1 MPAPP
6 DGATPFFF
14 FSLNS
19 VPPCVEKEAFP
30 LVSAFHSLSPTS
42 ISRATV
48 GLGALA
54 NELVDVS
61 LVFTPIFGLFLA
73 CIARGGFYRHFPTW
87 RSEPFP

>member
-1 MPAPP
+1 MEPP
-6 DGATPFFF
+6 LSS

-30 LVSAFHSLSPTS
+30 LVSAFHSLSLTS
-42 ISRATV
+42 TPGVTV

-54 NELVDVS
+54 KELVDMS

-73 CIARGGFYRHFPTW
+73 CIAKGGFYWHFPTW
-87 RSEPFP
+87 GSEPFP

>member
-1 MPAPP
+1 MEPP
-6 DGATPFFF
+6 LSS

-42 ISRATV
+42 IPRVTV

-54 NELVDVS
+54 KELVGTG
-61 LVFTPIFGLFLA
+61 LVFSPILGLFLV
-73 CIARGGFYRHFPTW
+73 RTTKG
-87 RSEPFP
+87 